1 MKSNKFTLKFNRFLE
16 LLITTFFGDT
26 PTLLFGSKL
35 RNIFYKIIFKKLGKS
50 GYIQNGTEFINTKS
64 ISIGDG
70 VHLFKNVRLD
80 ATGENNDLD
89 LSDGVAL
96 EQGVKIGAMDNTTI
110 HIHENTFLG
119 PNVCIGGP
127 GNITIGKDCL
137 IAANCG
143 IFANNHIFTDIHQKI
158 TAQGV
163 TREGIIIED
172 NCWLGYGVVVLDGVT
187 IGEGS
192 VIGAGSVVT
201 KNIPPYSVAVG
212 APARVIKSRKEKES
226 ILATINKSKNEK

>member
-1 MKSNKFTLKFNRFLE
+1 MDNNTFATKINRFLE
-16 LLITTFFGDT
+16 VFITTLFGDI
-26 PTLLFGSKL
+26 PTLFLGSKL
-35 RNIFYKIIFKKLGKS
+35 RNIFYKLIFSKLGKS
-50 GYIQNGTEFINTKS
+50 GYIQNGAEFINTSS

-70 VHLFKNVRLD
+70 VHIFKHVRLD
-80 ATGENNDLD
+80 AKGENNNLD

-110 HIHENTFLG
+110 QIHENTFLG

-158 TAQGV
+158 TAQGI
-163 TREGIIIED
+163 TREGIVIED
-172 NCWLGYGVVVLDGVT
+172 NCWLGCGVIVVDGVT

-201 KNIPPYSVAVG
+201 RNIPPYSVAVG
-212 APARVIKSRKEKES
+212 SPARVIKSRKQKES
-226 ILATINKSKNEK
+226 VLATANISRNQ